1 MLERMNAVPFPP
13 MRRIDVGDVSLEVAV
28 EGDGPLCILVHGW
41 PETAYS
47 WRHQIAPLV
56 RAGHRVAVPHVRG
69 YGGSDAPEAVEAYAM
84 TALVGDIV
92 GLMDALE
99 APSATLIGH
108 DWGAPIV
115 WHTALMHPDRVDAVV
130 GMSVPH
136 LGRGGPV
143 PPTEV
148 LQAVYRDRFFY
159 ILYFQQPDVP
169 EAEFER
175 DVRDALAK
183 VYFANSGDST
193 KAMRQAMRA
202 RMRGDGYLTGLIAP
216 DPLPAWLDEADLD
229 RYVADFERSGFRGGI
244 HRYRNMDPD
253 FHALEHLAQAKIRPP
268 ALFVAGQHDSVL
280 RYAPGT
286 NLMDIMDPF
295 YADLRGKVVIPDCGH
310 WVQQEKPE
318 VVNAAVLEFLASL
331 R

>member
-1 MLERMNAVPFPP
+1 
-13 MRRIDVGDVSLEVAV
+13 
-28 EGDGPLCILVHGW
+28 
-41 PETAYS
+41 
-47 WRHQIAPLV
+47 
-56 RAGHRVAVPHVRG
+56 
-69 YGGSDAPEAVEAYAM
+69 
-84 TALVGDIV
+84 
-92 GLMDALE
+92 
-99 APSATLIGH
+99 
-108 DWGAPIV
+108 
-115 WHTALMHPDRVDAVV
+115 
-130 GMSVPH
+130 
-136 LGRGGPV
+136 
-143 PPTEV
+143 
-148 LQAVYRDRFFY
+148 
-159 ILYFQQPDVP
+159 
-169 EAEFER
+169 
-175 DVRDALAK
+175 
-183 VYFANSGDST
+183 
-193 KAMRQAMRA
+193 
-202 RMRGDGYLTGLIAP
+202 MRGDGYLTGLIAP